1 MHENE
6 IIYRIANR
14 ALTCISLHNTNASN
28 QESLLLVRK
37 ISAATEFKTNW
48 EVILKVYFLLFFPED
63 RDKLKKHNFATLVV
77 EKVGDMT
84 NQIIVAEGEDKSR
97 KLAEASEKMQKQ
109 FESLSSKPLKS

>member
-1 MHENE
+1 
-6 IIYRIANR
+6 
-14 ALTCISLHNTNASN
+14 
-28 QESLLLVRK
+28 
-37 ISAATEFKTNW
+37 
-48 EVILKVYFLLFFPED
+48 
-63 RDKLKKHNFATLVV
+63 VV